1 MISMQYVLNPEIEG
15 LSQILFIFL
24 SNDMIV
30 LIFGFIEVALRSDRL
45 MLLNNSVKSLLLSS
59 DPTNRCVGRNFL
71 I

>member
-45 MLLNNSVKSLLLSS
+45 IMESAISAW
-59 DPTNRCVGRNFL
+59 RCFANP
-71 I
+71 